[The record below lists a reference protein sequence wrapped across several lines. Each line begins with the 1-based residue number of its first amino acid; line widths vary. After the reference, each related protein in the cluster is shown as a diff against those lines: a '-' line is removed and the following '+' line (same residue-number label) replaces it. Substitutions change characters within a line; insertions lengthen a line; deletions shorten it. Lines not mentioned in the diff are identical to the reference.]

1 MQEWAVVFWD
11 VGQGDATSIRLP
23 DGSYILIDAGP
34 SLKAGN
40 PLPGWFS
47 RMGHPVIRMAI
58 TTHSHV
64 DHFGGLISLCRETPQ
79 QIDEIVV
86 LRDFAFYQRPELRT
100 SDFESFLQ
108 ALKSRRDT
116 GRTKLFAI
124 DRAQVLYHANGLQ
137 LRVMHPLGMDN
148 EKNLPADL
156 NKTSM
161 IILLEKAGNSEVSP
175 LIIFGGDAP
184 LAALKATSES
194 THPAI
199 LTGPHHGHPQCTG
212 KCKTPE
218 YWRFFR
224 DSLHPENIFISVGRN
239 NGYKLPDANYI
250 KGAACCGVCVNCSQ
264 LSVKCDP
271 ERKKD
276 VFEGSAFCGVD
287 KPVGSVQCRG
297 AMRVYVSSEGVRFD
311 EDQRDFRREIEKI
324 YPNAPCKCGSL
335 KC

>member
-1 MQEWAVVFWD
+1 MKEWVVVFWD

-23 DGSYILIDAGP
+23 DGSYILIDLGP
-34 SLKAGN
+34 TLKTGN

-64 DHFGGLISLCRETPQ
+64 DHFGGLISLCRETSQ

-86 LRDFAFYQRPELRT
+86 LKDLAFRQSSVLRT
-100 SDFESFLQ
+100 SDFEAFLQ
-108 ALKSRRDT
+108 ALKFRRDT
-116 GRTKLFAI
+116 GRTKLSAI
-124 DRAQVLYHANGLQ
+124 DEAQVLYRANGLQ
-137 LRVMHPLGMDN
+137 LRVIHPLDLKC
-148 EKNLPADL
+148 ERNLSADL

-161 IILLEKAGNSEVSP
+161 VILLEKSDSLEESP

-184 LAALKATSES
+184 LAALKATSEN

-199 LTGPHHGHPQCTG
+199 LTGPHHGHPQGLG
-212 KCKTPE
+212 KCKTPK
-218 YWRFFR
+218 YWRFFK

-264 LSVKCDP
+264 LSVKCDS

-297 AMRVYVSSEGVRFD
+297 AMRVYVSTEGVRFD
-311 EDQRDFRREIEKI
+311 EDQQDFRHKIETI
-324 YPNAPCKCGSL
+324 YPHAPCKCESL
-335 KC
+335 RC